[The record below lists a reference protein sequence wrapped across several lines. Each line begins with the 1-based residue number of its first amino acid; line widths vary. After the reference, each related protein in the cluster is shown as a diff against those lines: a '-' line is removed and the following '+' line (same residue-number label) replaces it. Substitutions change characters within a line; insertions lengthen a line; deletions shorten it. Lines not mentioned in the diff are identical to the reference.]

1 MLLHRRVIVMAL
13 IKCPECGKEISD
25 KASSCPSCGYPIGTN
40 TTTKESVSA
49 VTATSKKQ
57 GFNIK
62 KLLLIILVAVV
73 AIIIGIVIYNAIYN
87 RLADDLLKDGDW
99 KIISTIENK
108 NDLSYATIDIVV
120 DEIMDSLEMDF
131 DLLVKRKK
139 VLELE
144 LLEIEREIT
153 DIYHAME
160 FYNLDAAKGYKI
172 YKMMQER
179 LIRRRQNKDETL
191 KIDYILTGGIKG
203 LTNKQTRKHFE
214 SLENRHYQPRA
225 LKELFGV

>member
-1 MLLHRRVIVMAL
+1 MGCATHYL
-13 IKCPECGKEISD
+13 ITDGKR
-25 KASSCPSCGYPIGTN
+25 YIGCDSE
-40 TTTKESVSA
+40 TKE
-49 VTATSKKQ
+49 
-57 GFNIK
+57 NIIVNSFK
-62 KLLLIILVAVV
+62 RAIKLKYNQINT
-73 AIIIGIVIYNAIYN
+73 IYNK
-87 RLADDLLKDGDW
+87 LTDSLLKDGEW
-99 KIISTIENK
+99 KIMSSIEVK
-108 NDLSYATIDIVV
+108 NDLSDAIMDIDV
-120 DEIMDSLEMDF
+120 DEIMESLEMDF

-191 KIDYILTGGIKG
+191 KIDYILSGGIKG

-214 SLENRHYQPRA
+214 TMENRQYQPRA

>member
-1 MLLHRRVIVMAL
+1 MAL

>member
-1 MLLHRRVIVMAL
+1 MGCVTHYV
-13 IKCPECGKEISD
+13 ISD
-25 KASSCPSCGYPIGTN
+25 GTRYIGCDSD
-40 TTTKESVSA
+40 TKENIIVNGF
-49 VTATSKKQ
+49 KKAL
-57 GFNIK
+57 
-62 KLLLIILVAVV
+62 KLK
-73 AIIIGIVIYNAIYN
+73 YNQMNAIYN
-87 RLADDLLKDGDW
+87 KLADSLLTDGEW
-99 KIISTIENK
+99 KIISSIEVKTDLSDATIE
-108 NDLSYATIDIVV
+108 IDV
-120 DEIMDSLEMDF
+120 DEMMESLEEDF

-160 FYNLDAAKGYKI
+160 FYNLDAVKGYKI

-179 LIRRRQNKDETL
+179 LVRRRQNKDETL
-191 KIDYILTGGIKG
+191 KIDYILSGGIKG

-214 SLENRHYQPRA
+214 SLENRQYQPRA

>member
-1 MLLHRRVIVMAL
+1 MGCATHYVITDGTRYIGCNIDTKKNIIV
-13 IKCPECGKEISD
+13 ESFN
-25 KASSCPSCGYPIGTN
+25 KAV
-40 TTTKESVSA
+40 KLR
-49 VTATSKKQ
+49 
-57 GFNIK
+57 FNQI
-62 KLLLIILVAVV
+62 
-73 AIIIGIVIYNAIYN
+73 NAIYN
-87 RLADDLLKDGDW
+87 KIAEDLLKDGEW
-99 KIISTIENK
+99 KIISTFEVK
-108 NDLSYATIDIVV
+108 NDLSDANIDIDV
-120 DEIMDSLEMDF
+120 DEMMESLEMNF

-153 DIYHAME
+153 DLYHVME

-191 KIDYILTGGIKG
+191 KIDYILSGGIKG

-214 SLENRHYQPRA
+214 TLENRVYQPRA

>member
-1 MLLHRRVIVMAL
+1 MGCATHYI
-13 IKCPECGKEISD
+13 ITDGKRYIGVDSD
-25 KASSCPSCGYPIGTN
+25 
-40 TTTKESVSA
+40 TKENIIVESYKKA
-49 VTATSKKQ
+49 V
-57 GFNIK
+57 
-62 KLLLIILVAVV
+62 KLRFTQV
-73 AIIIGIVIYNAIYN
+73 NAIYN
-87 RLADDLLKDGDW
+87 KLAEDLLKDGEW
-99 KIISTIENK
+99 KIISTIEVK
-108 NDLSYATIDIVV
+108 NDLSEDIEIDV
-120 DEIMDSLEMDF
+120 DSIMESLEADF

-153 DIYHAME
+153 DVYHAME

-191 KIDYILTGGIKG
+191 KIDYILSGGIKG

-214 SLENRHYQPRA
+214 ALENRHYQPRA

>member
-1 MLLHRRVIVMAL
+1 MGCLTYYVITDGTRY
-13 IKCPECGKEISD
+13 IGCDSD
-25 KASSCPSCGYPIGTN
+25 
-40 TTTKESVSA
+40 TKENIIVESFKKA
-49 VTATSKKQ
+49 VKLK
-57 GFNIK
+57 FNKINT
-62 KLLLIILVAVV
+62 
-73 AIIIGIVIYNAIYN
+73 IYNK
-87 RLADDLLKDGDW
+87 LAEDLLKDGEW
-99 KIISTIENK
+99 KIISTIEIK
-108 NDLSYATIDIVV
+108 HDLSEADIEIDV
-120 DEIMDSLEMDF
+120 DEMMESLEADF

-191 KIDYILTGGIKG
+191 KIDYILSGGIKG

-214 SLENRHYQPRA
+214 AMENRQYQPRA

>member
-1 MLLHRRVIVMAL
+1 MIYIMGCATYYVITD
-13 IKCPECGKEISD
+13 GKR
-25 KASSCPSCGYPIGTN
+25 YIGCN
-40 TTTKESVSA
+40 GDTKENIIVESFKRA
-49 VTATSKKQ
+49 VKLK
-57 GFNIK
+57 FNKI
-62 KLLLIILVAVV
+62 
-73 AIIIGIVIYNAIYN
+73 NAIYN
-87 RLADDLLKDGDW
+87 KIVEDLLKDGEW
-99 KIISTIENK
+99 KIISTIEVK
-108 NDLSYATIDIVV
+108 HDLSEADIEMDV

-191 KIDYILTGGIKG
+191 KIDYILSGGIKG
-203 LTNKQTRKHFE
+203 LTTKQTRKHFE
-214 SLENRHYQPRA
+214 SLRNRRYQPRA

>member
-1 MLLHRRVIVMAL
+1 MGCATHYVITD
-13 IKCPECGKEISD
+13 GTR
-25 KASSCPSCGYPIGTN
+25 YIGRN
-40 TTTKESVSA
+40 SNTKENIIVESFKKA
-49 VTATSKKQ
+49 V
-57 GFNIK
+57 
-62 KLLLIILVAVV
+62 KLRFTQI
-73 AIIIGIVIYNAIYN
+73 NAIYN
-87 RLADDLLKDGDW
+87 KLAEDLQKDGDW
-99 KIISTIENK
+99 KIISTIEVK
-108 NDLSYATIDIVV
+108 NDLSDATIEIDV
-120 DEIMDSLEMDF
+120 DEMMESLETDF

-191 KIDYILTGGIKG
+191 KIDYILSGGIKG

-214 SLENRHYQPRA
+214 SLENRQYQPRA

>member
-1 MLLHRRVIVMAL
+1 MGCAKHYVITDGTRY
-13 IKCPECGKEISD
+13 IEIDSD
-25 KASSCPSCGYPIGTN
+25 
-40 TTTKESVSA
+40 TKENIIVESFKKA
-49 VTATSKKQ
+49 VKLR
-57 GFNIK
+57 FNQI
-62 KLLLIILVAVV
+62 
-73 AIIIGIVIYNAIYN
+73 NAIYN
-87 RLADDLLKDGDW
+87 KIVGDLWKDGEW
-99 KIISTIENK
+99 KIISTIEVK
-108 NDLSYATIDIVV
+108 TDLSDATIDIDV
-120 DEIMDSLEMDF
+120 DEIMDSLETDF

-160 FYNLDAAKGYKI
+160 FYNLDEAKGYKI

-179 LIRRRQNKDETL
+179 LIRRRHNKDETL

-214 SLENRHYQPRA
+214 SLENRQYQPRA
-225 LKELFGV
+225 LKELFDV

>member
-1 MLLHRRVIVMAL
+1 MGCAMHYVITDGTRY
-13 IKCPECGKEISD
+13 IGCDSD
-25 KASSCPSCGYPIGTN
+25 
-40 TTTKESVSA
+40 TKENIIVESYKKA
-49 VTATSKKQ
+49 V
-57 GFNIK
+57 
-62 KLLLIILVAVV
+62 KLRFIQI
-73 AIIIGIVIYNAIYN
+73 NAIYN
-87 RLADDLLKDGDW
+87 KLAEDLLKDGEW
-99 KIISTIENK
+99 KIISTIEIK
-108 NDLSYATIDIVV
+108 NDLSDATIDIDV

-144 LLEIEREIT
+144 LLGIEREIT

-191 KIDYILTGGIKG
+191 KIDYILSGGIKG
-203 LTNKQTRKHFE
+203 LTSKQTRKRFE
-214 SLENRHYQPRA
+214 SLENREYTPRA